1 MVQPAAEIRARARVT
16 QPVAEPE
23 AEAFVSLPPVV
34 GVVNVT
40 QPAAQI
46 QARGGLRVVGA
57 IDQQQAA
64 ASISVELR
72 RLLPEDASNDES
84 AILLELLAA

>member
-1 MVQPAAEIRARARVT
+1 VQPAAEIRARARVT

-23 AEAFVSLPPVV
+23 AEALVSLPPVI

-40 QPAAQI
+40 QTPAQM
-46 QARGGLRVVGA
+46 QARGRLRVVGA
-57 IDQQQAA
+57 VDQQQAA